1 MSFRVTP
8 SHFANLAIRHSQMR
22 SDTLLKLQDE
32 ISSGKS
38 TTRPSD
44 DPAGYASLVHNKAFA
59 ARLRVDVE
67 NVTAARS
74 NLNQSVN
81 HLRSISDGFIQ
92 ARSLALD
99 GVQSLDRAV
108 LAQSV
113 NGILDAVLHAA
124 NSSNGGTTLFGGTSN
139 VDSPFQ
145 ITDTTPDGDV
155 SHVEYIGSSERSSI
169 VVGMRLTVDA
179 IYGGD
184 EVFQASDRMETIFIG
199 NTGVAAGIATD
210 NAVGRGGLIV
220 RHTATTIAAGS
231 GLALGSSSANDDTII
246 GSHTL
251 HVDDTNKTITLD
263 GGNVQSFDGT
273 ETDLKV
279 FGLNGDVVH
288 LDMTG
293 LVGGFSGD
301 VTVFGDGTVS
311 VDEGATEVPID
322 FTTNQVVTHSIDGT
336 VTNIDSS
343 NIQRIG
349 SEHIEYHGTSD
360 VFQVLI
366 DLRDELLNTRDLP
379 EDVWQEAIA
388 RRIADVTR
396 AHEHILT
403 VIGDQSVNLENL
415 ESIEQRAQDNHLET
429 LMVVE
434 DLEAADLASSVLRL
448 QEEQNL
454 LQFTYAT
461 SVRLMGMSV
470 LPFLQ

>member
-22 SDTLLKLQDE
+22 SDKLLNLQDE
-32 ISSGKS
+32 ISSGKKTS
-38 TTRPSD
+38 RPSD
-44 DPAGYASLVHNKAFA
+44 DPAGYASLIQNKSFA
-59 ARLRVDVE
+59 TRLRVDVE

-81 HLRSISDGFIQ
+81 HLRSVSDGFIK

-99 GVQSLDRAV
+99 GVQSLDREV

-113 NGILDAVLHAA
+113 NGILDAVLQAA

-145 ITDTTPDGDV
+145 IAGTNPSGEV
-155 SHVEYIGSSERSSI
+155 SEVEYIGSSERSTI

-184 EVFQASDRMETIFIG
+184 EVFHASDRMETVFIG
-199 NTGVAAGIATD
+199 QTGVAAGIATD
-210 NAVGRGGLIV
+210 NATGRGTLTV
-220 RHTATTIAAGS
+220 QHTATTVAAGS
-231 GLALGSSSANDDTII
+231 GIAVGTSTADDTII

-251 HVDDTNKTITLD
+251 TVDDTNKTIMLD

-279 FGLNGDVVH
+279 FGLNGDIVH
-288 LDMTG
+288 VDMTS

-311 VDEGATEVPID
+311 VDDGATAIPID
-322 FTTNQVVTHSIDGT
+322 FTTNQVVTNSVDGT

-343 NIQRIG
+343 TIQRVG
-349 SEHIEYHGTSD
+349 TEFIEYQGTSD

-366 DLRDELLNTRDLP
+366 DLRDELMNTRELP

-388 RRIADVTR
+388 RRIEDISR

-415 ESIEQRAQDNHLET
+415 DSIEQRAQDNHLET
-429 LMVVE
+429 LMVIE

-470 LPFLQ
+470 LPFLR